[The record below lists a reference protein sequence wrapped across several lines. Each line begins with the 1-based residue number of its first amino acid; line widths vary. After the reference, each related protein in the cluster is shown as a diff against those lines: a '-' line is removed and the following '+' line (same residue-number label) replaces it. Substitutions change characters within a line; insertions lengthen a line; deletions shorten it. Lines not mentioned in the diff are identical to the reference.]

1 MEKISKVTKEKSFN
15 DINHFYGRLFM
26 VAAIF
31 IIVLVPVIMAI
42 ALKTAPN
49 LGVIVKTIPAL
60 ITFIIGGFIEVTTY
74 APLLGTSGTYLAF
87 FTGNLINLK
96 VPCAVNAREQA
107 KAQIGTKYS
116 EIISTVSIGSSAI
129 VTTLVIALGV
139 AMLVPL
145 TPVLES
151 PTLTP
156 AFALSFTSLFGALA
170 YKYFSKDLKL
180 VPLPLFICFVLQYFL
195 VIGTGILIPVA
206 AVLSI
211 LFSYFLYKKG
221 KI

>member
-1 MEKISKVTKEKSFN
+1 MKKEKSFN
-15 DINHFYGRLFM
+15 DINHFYGRIFM
-26 VAAIF
+26 SLAI
-31 IIVLVPVIMAI
+31 IIVLLVPIVMAI
-42 ALKTAPN
+42 ALKTAPDFK
-49 LGVIVKTIPAL
+49 VIVKTIPAL
-60 ITFIIGGFIEVTTY
+60 ITFIVGGFIEVTTY

-107 KAQIGTKYS
+107 KAKIGTKYS

-129 VTTLVIALGV
+129 VTTIVIAVGV
-139 AMLVPL
+139 ALLVPL

-151 PTLTP
+151 PVLSP
-156 AFALSFTSLFGALA
+156 AFSLSFTALFGALG

-180 VPLPLFICFVLQYFL
+180 VPIPLILCFGLQYLL
-195 VIGTGILIPVA
+195 VLGTGVLIPVA
-206 AVLSI
+206 AVISI
-211 LFSYFLYKKG
+211 AFAYFLFKKN

>member
-1 MEKISKVTKEKSFN
+1 MKKEKTFN
-15 DINHFYGRLFM
+15 DINHFYGRIFM
-26 VAAIF
+26 SLAI
-31 IIVLVPVIMAI
+31 IIVLLVPIVMAI
-42 ALKTAPN
+42 ALKTAPDFK
-49 LGVIVKTIPAL
+49 VIVKTIPAL
-60 ITFIIGGFIEVTTY
+60 ITFIVGGFIEVTTY

-107 KAQIGTKYS
+107 KAKIGTKYS

-129 VTTLVIALGV
+129 VTTIVIAVGV
-139 AMLVPL
+139 ALLVPL

-151 PTLTP
+151 PVLSP
-156 AFALSFTSLFGALA
+156 AFSLSFTALFGALG

-180 VPLPLFICFVLQYFL
+180 VPIPLILCFGLQYLL
-195 VIGTGILIPVA
+195 VLGTGVLIPVA
-206 AVLSI
+206 AVISI
-211 LFSYFLYKKG
+211 AFAYFLFKKN

>member
-1 MEKISKVTKEKSFN
+1 MKKEKTFN
-15 DINHFYGRLFM
+15 NINHFYGRIFM
-26 VAAIF
+26 ACAIL
-31 IIVLVPVIMAI
+31 IIVIIPVIIAI
-42 ALKTAPN
+42 ALQTMPDFKVMA
-49 LGVIVKTIPAL
+49 KSIPAL

-74 APLLGTSGTYLAF
+74 GPLLGTSGTYLAF

-129 VTTLVIALGV
+129 VTTIVIAIGV
-139 AMLVPL
+139 ALLVPL

-151 PTLTP
+151 PVLSP
-156 AFALSFTSLFGALA
+156 AFSLSFTALFGALG

-180 VPLPLFICFVLQYFL
+180 VPIPLIICFGLQYLL
-195 VIGTGILIPVA
+195 VLGTGVLIPVA
-206 AVLSI
+206 AVISI
-211 LFSYFLYKKG
+211 GFAYFLFKKN

>member
-1 MEKISKVTKEKSFN
+1 MKKEKSFN
-15 DINHFYGRLFM
+15 DINHFYGRIFM
-26 VAAIF
+26 AIAIL
-31 IIVLVPVIMAI
+31 IILIIPLVMAI
-42 ALKTAPN
+42 ALQVMPDF
-49 LGVIVKTIPAL
+49 GVMAKSLPAL

-107 KAQIGTKYS
+107 NAQIGTKYS
-116 EIISTVSIGSSAI
+116 EIISTVSIGTSAI
-129 VTTLVIALGV
+129 VTTVVIALGV
-139 AMLVPL
+139 AMLTPL

-151 PTLTP
+151 PTLAP
-156 AFALSFTSLFGALA
+156 AFSLSFTALFGAMA

-180 VPLPLFICFVLQYFL
+180 VTLPLILCFGLQYLL
-195 VIGTGILIPVA
+195 VLGTGVLIPVA

-211 LFSYFLYKKG
+211 LFALFLFKKG